1 MSMKRWF
8 LVWILLA
15 AVYACADGG
24 VTGPGPTP
32 SQAPVQGWLN
42 VQLTTPNADDGG
54 IMFTVAGGPI
64 DSVRFV
70 HEGFA
75 SAVSDSIWRFLAT
88 GELSTGAIA
97 QLLVPDVDNAS
108 LYRPE
113 IQQVAA
119 LLTYGQRDLAG
130 YRLQVVKP

>member
-1 MSMKRWF
+1 MKRWF
-8 LVWILLA
+8 LVCILLA
-15 AVYACADGG
+15 PVHACADSS
-24 VTGPGPTP
+24 VTGPEPIP
-32 SQAPVQGWLN
+32 SPAQVPGWLN

-70 HEGFA
+70 NQGFA
-75 SAVSDSIWRFLAT
+75 TAVTDSIWRFLAT
-88 GELSTGAIA
+88 GELSTGPIA
-97 QLLVPDVDNAS
+97 QLLVPNVDDAS

-119 LLTYGQRDLAG
+119 LATYQQRDLAG
-130 YRLQVVKP
+130 YSLQVLNP